1 MFTLKK
7 YQRRVLQRLQEF
19 FTAILTDDVATAFLQ
34 IAHIKDEN
42 GKKENPY
49 AKEYE
54 TKIKKL
60 ESCPHICVRIPT
72 GGGKTFMAAN
82 SLKILQDYRMAANPN
97 IYPAPAVLWIVPSEV
112 IRQQTTEML
121 TNPAH
126 PCRQTINEIFGEE
139 IRILDIGN
147 FNNLTVADI
156 TDNGFIIVSTAAMFR
171 VRETAINN
179 DGMTKATRRIYA
191 SHENFYAHFSSLLPN
206 PPSPPEADATG
217 LHLEYDEDSHVKHSF
232 ANLLHLLNPIVV
244 CDEAHNFISA
254 LSQEV
259 LRRINP
265 SCIIE
270 WTATP
275 RNTKNIQRHNLL
287 VSASAQE
294 LKDEEM
300 IKLPFKVSEHRDWEK
315 AIQGAILERESL
327 TKIAATNR
335 QVRPIVL
342 YKASPDRNN
351 TSITVDKLKKH
362 LIEIHNINE
371 TEIAVATGKI
381 HELNNIDLL
390 SPNCPINHI
399 ITIEALREGWDC
411 SFAYI
416 LCSVDNIR
424 SETAIE
430 QFLGRIMRMPFAKKQ
445 NIKELNCAYIHLPAE
460 HASAAVEVIQEKLSL
475 RLGFDEQE
483 AQYMVE
489 HREQPLLNGTLFE
502 QGFNVRTEKEPDF
515 SSLPK
520 KEEKEVEQAVNIEPN
535 SSETGGFTANV
546 NAFISPQ
553 AQEAIIAAVAPQNQ
567 QWQRQ
572 RLWNAVQQ
580 HVIVASPSPAS
591 KGISFALLPKLIF
604 YSPEQDQEVYLS
616 TETLYEVAE
625 WNDLDEDCILS
636 QFHIQEKG
644 NVFQIQLRANKMQ
657 IIPKGSYT
665 LPFNVT
671 STTRPK
677 LVNWLKRKICDLEG
691 RFSSEMLE
699 ELINKNLDFFINQ
712 NKQTI
717 EQLARAKYQLANE
730 LRELL
735 NKHIKRISDA
745 TAKQFLL
752 GNEDLKCDYS
762 PHFLPNYYPC
772 SDKLYSGR
780 YHFSKHYYGK
790 IGELDNNEEEAC
802 ARAIDT
808 SQDVKHWIRNVE
820 RQNGSYFLPLNAK
833 HNFYPDFIVELNNGK
848 FLIVEYKGAHL
859 LADAKHKKHVGQQME
874 RVARDKCFFVMVSR
888 SREQEIAAIYDQIT
902 QKIKEIM

>member
-97 IYPAPAVLWIVPSEV
+97 IYLAPAVLWIVPSDA

-121 TNPAH
+121 TNPTH
-126 PCRQTINEIFGEE
+126 PCRQTIDEIFGEE
-139 IRILDIGN
+139 IRILDIAD
-147 FNNLTVADI
+147 FDNLTVDDI
-156 TDNGFIIVSTAAMFR
+156 TDNGFIIISTAAMFR
-171 VRETAINN
+171 VRQTARNN
-179 DGMTKATRRIYA
+179 DGMTRATRRIYA

-206 PPSPPEADATG
+206 PPPPPEADAAG
-217 LHLEYDEDSHVKHSF
+217 LHLEYNEDNRIKHSF
-232 ANLLHLLNPIVV
+232 ANLLHLLKPIVV
-244 CDEAHNFISA
+244 CDEAHNFISD

-265 SCIIE
+265 SCIME

-275 RNTKNIQRHNLL
+275 RNTQNNQRHNLL
-287 VSASAQE
+287 VSVSAQE

-300 IKLPFKVSEHRDWEK
+300 VKLPFKVIERRNWEDVIHS
-315 AIQGAILERESL
+315 AVLEQKFL
-327 TKIAATNR
+327 TNIAAIDR

-342 YKASPDRNN
+342 YKASPERKND
-351 TSITVDKLKKH
+351 TSITVSKLKKH
-362 LIEIHNINE
+362 LIDVLNINE
-371 TEIAVATGKI
+371 TEIAIATGEI
-381 HELNNIDLL
+381 HELNGIDLL

-411 SFAYI
+411 PFAYI
-416 LCSVDNIR
+416 FCSVDNIR

-445 NIKELNCAYIHLPAE
+445 KQKELNCAYVHLPAE
-460 HASAAVEVIQEKLSL
+460 HSSAAVEVIREKLSL
-475 RLGFDEQE
+475 YLGFDEQE
-483 AQYMVE
+483 AIDMVQY
-489 HREQPLLNGTLFE
+489 REPNLLDDKLFE
-502 QGFNVRTEKEPDF
+502 LDFNVYTEKEPDF
-515 SSLPK
+515 SSLTD
-520 KEEKEVEQAVNIEPN
+520 EEQKEVAQAVNIELNP
-535 SSETGGFTANV
+535 SEIGGFTANI
-546 NAFISPQ
+546 NAPISLQ
-553 AQEAIIAAVAPQNQ
+553 AQEAIIDAVAPQNQ
-567 QWQRQ
+567 PQQRQ
-572 RLWNAVQQ
+572 RLRHAVQQ
-580 HVIVASPSPAS
+580 HAIAASPAS
-591 KGISFALLPKLIF
+591 KGISFAPLPKLMF
-604 YSPEQDQEVYLS
+604 YSPEQDKEVYLS

-625 WNDLDEDCILS
+625 WNNLDEDCILS
-636 QFHIQEKG
+636 EFRIQEEG
-644 NVFQIQLRANKMQ
+644 NVFHIQLRANKMQ

-671 STTRPK
+671 HTTRPQ
-677 LVNWLKRKICDLEG
+677 LVGWLKTRICDPDG

-699 ELINKNLDFFINQ
+699 KLINTNLDSFINQ
-712 NKQTI
+712 NKHTI
-717 EQLARAKYQLANE
+717 EQLACAKYQLANE
-730 LRELL
+730 LRALL

-745 TAKQFLL
+745 TTQQFLL
-752 GNEDLKCDYS
+752 GNKDLKCDYS
-762 PHFLPNYYPC
+762 PHFLPDDYPC
-772 SDKLYSGR
+772 GDKFYNGA
-780 YHFSKHYYGK
+780 YHLSKHYYGK
-790 IGELDNNEEEAC
+790 IGELDNEEETAC
-802 ARAIDT
+802 AKAIDD
-808 SQDVKHWIRNVE
+808 SQDVKHWIRNME
-820 RQNGSYFLPLNAK
+820 RQKGSYFLPLNEK